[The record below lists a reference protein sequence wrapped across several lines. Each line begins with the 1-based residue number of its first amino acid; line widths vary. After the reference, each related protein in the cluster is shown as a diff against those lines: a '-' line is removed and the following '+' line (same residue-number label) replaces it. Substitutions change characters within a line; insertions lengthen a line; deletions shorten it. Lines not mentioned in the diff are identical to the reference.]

1 MSQVSVLVGENTRI
15 HSQLLAEA
23 LGQDHT
29 LAVTCAVISTGEFL
43 VYANRQRPDVVVYSA
58 AIETE
63 PAQSLTVLRQFH
75 ALHPETPS
83 VVLLESSKHELV
95 VEAFRS
101 GARGVFSKNESLAQL
116 RKCIRS
122 VHEGQVWANS
132 EEVRAVL
139 SALAATP
146 SIRALDANG
155 MDLLSARER
164 EVVQYLAE
172 GLTNREIGERLKLS
186 QHTVKNYL
194 LRIFDKL
201 GVSSRVELL
210 RRTLCYRP
218 GDGAVSLKNGEPS
231 SEWLRKAAERG
242 VAYAQ
247 LLLAEQCAQNGAE
260 QHDPAEAYFWYCLL
274 EKTAPATFN
283 ESLRRKQKL
292 TTALTARQID
302 EAHLKVKS
310 WLAARALSPRPAGS
324 DTSRATRAACG
335 D

>member
-1 MSQVSVLVGENTRI
+1 MSQISVLVGENTRI

-23 LGQDHT
+23 LGQDRT
-29 LAVTCAVISTGEFL
+29 LSVTCAVISTGEFL

-58 AIETE
+58 AIDSEAT
-63 PAQSLTVLRQFH
+63 QSLAALREFH
-75 ALHPETPS
+75 VLHPETPS
-83 VVLLESSKHELV
+83 VVLLESSRHEIV

-122 VHEGQVWANS
+122 VYQGQVWANS

-139 SALAATP
+139 SALVATP
-146 SIRALDANG
+146 TIRAVDANG
-155 MDLLSARER
+155 MDILSARER
-164 EVVQYLAE
+164 EVVQCLAD
-172 GLTNREIGERLKLS
+172 GLTNREIGERLNLS

-210 RRTLCYRP
+210 RRTLCFRQSEV
-218 GDGAVSLKNGEPS
+218 AFSSNNGEPS
-231 SEWLRKAAERG
+231 AAWLREAAERG

-247 LLLAEQCAQNGAE
+247 LLLAEHCSQNGAE
-260 QHDPAEAYFWYCLL
+260 RHDPAEAYFWYCLL

-283 ESLRRKQKL
+283 ESLRRKHRL
-292 TTALTARQID
+292 SAALSRQQVE
-302 EAHLKVKS
+302 EAHSRVKR
-310 WLAARALSPRPAGS
+310 WLAARGSGPRPAS
-324 DTSRATRAACG
+324 SEASPVRRAAFG
-335 D
+335 A